1 MGTSLNGLTP
11 AGTYPGLIKTGDNAP
26 IDGTLKTLSDG
37 NGNNLPMAVS
47 TTAVNFTN
55 QLQQSGVAVPTA
67 SQVAAK
73 QDTLVSGTNIKTI
86 NGTSVLGSGNIAVVT
101 SPSGVSGAIQFSNG
115 SAFASDAANLFW
127 DDTNNR
133 LGVGTN
139 APSSPLDIINDSISN
154 AMFSVGPSF
163 AKGFQIINTNSTAN
177 PVYVVG
183 INSTYINT
191 RIGFFNSLTFRAN
204 GTEIAE
210 MTSSEVRVGGAT
222 GARVG
227 IKGSGS
233 TSATTSLLVQNS
245 AGVQSLRVNDDGSVF
260 NYGKGAISSNTAF
273 GEGAVANNTSGT
285 QITAFGTN
293 SLSANSTGVR
303 NTAFGNAALTST
315 STGSSNNAFGFRSL
329 VLNTGGGNNTA
340 MGDLSLER
348 TTVSNNTA
356 FGSASLQNTSTGS
369 GNVGV
374 GANALNANT
383 TGSNNSALGFNTA
396 SGNFSGS
403 VILGN
408 EATAT
413 ASNQFVVGSSTTNAG
428 AVNSTSDVP
437 ATFLWSVRINGTNYK
452 ILMTT

>member
-86 NGTSVLGSGNIAVVT
+86 NGTSVLGSGDIVT
-101 SPSGVSGAIQFSNG
+101 PYTPPSGVSGAIQFSNG
-115 SAFASDAANLFW
+115 SAFASDASNLFW

-139 APSSPLDIINDSISN
+139 APAAILQ
-154 AMFSVGPSF
+154 A
-163 AKGFQIINTNSTAN
+163 QNSTTGLLLARFKDAFASTSFIDIKQDSTLTDYTGLYWSN
-177 PVYVVG
+177 EYRMLSRAGGTTFLNVSNNVVFAD
-183 INSTYINT
+183 
-191 RIGFFNSLTFRAN
+191 GFLAKT
-204 GTEIAE
+204 TI
-210 MTSSEVRVGGAT
+210 TPSEVRIGEIT

-245 AGVQSLRVNDDGSVF
+245 AGRSSLQVLDDTSVF
-260 NYGKGAISSNTAF
+260 NYGGGSVITNTAYGQF
-273 GEGAVANNTSGT
+273 ALQN
-285 QITAFGTN
+285 
-293 SLSANSTGVR
+293 NSTGSKNV
-303 NTAFGNAALTST
+303 ALSY
-315 STGSSNNAFGFRSL
+315 GCLLF
-329 VLNTGGGNNTA
+329 
-340 MGDLSLER
+340 
-348 TTVSNNTA
+348 
-356 FGSASLQNTSTGS
+356 
-369 GNVGV
+369 
-374 GANALNANT
+374 NT
-383 TGSNNSALGFNTA
+383 TGSNNTAVGFESLRPNTTGSNNTA
-396 SGNFSGS
+396 VGDGTRSGDFSGS
-403 VILGN
+403 LILGKD
-408 EATAT
+408 ATAT
-413 ASNQFVVGSSTTNAG
+413 ANNQFVVGSSTTNAG